1 MNRKPIGLLVV
12 LLGFATALGAGLA
25 TAQNSA
31 DTLTLRLDGA
41 TAVYVRDDAG
51 EFASFVVG
59 APQFVNAA
67 FSERWVVDAPTS
79 RLAAAPAPKVMI
91 RLAAGFDG
99 FSDCS
104 EDTLAKEWRAGEL
117 VTIQVVGTGDCRGW
131 SQIQGEDGRR
141 HWVSNITLAASQ
153 QAATPAPQV
162 MIRLAAGFDGFSD
175 CSEDTLA
182 KEWRAGELVT
192 IQMVGTVDCRDWS
205 QIQGEDGRRYWVS
218 NVTLAANQQEP
229 TAPASTPP
237 LPDGQWACSVNLQ
250 GEDIERLVFALD
262 EWDAATRFFEQA
274 RLRGW
279 PVAYPD
285 CSR

>member
-12 LLGFATALGAGLA
+12 LLGFATALGVGLA
-25 TAQNSA
+25 AAQNSA

-41 TAVYVRDDAG
+41 TAVYVRDNAG
-51 EFASFVVG
+51 EFASFVVD

-79 RLAAAPAPKVMI
+79 RLAAA
-91 RLAAGFDG
+91 
-99 FSDCS
+99 
-104 EDTLAKEWRAGEL
+104 
-117 VTIQVVGTGDCRGW
+117 
-131 SQIQGEDGRR
+131 
-141 HWVSNITLAASQ
+141 
-153 QAATPAPQV
+153 PAPQV

-192 IQMVGTVDCRDWS
+192 IQ
-205 QIQGEDGRRYWVS
+205 GEDGRRYWVS

-229 TAPASTPP
+229 AAPASTPP
-237 LPDGQWACSVNLQ
+237 LPDGQWACSVNLR

-262 EWDAATRFFEQA
+262 EWDAARLFFEQA